1 MDKCTT
7 SAMSLLG
14 RKHLGGDGLLMRA
27 YILQF
32 KFFIALK
39 LEMQVFPEVS
49 KADLIITLYFKANY
63 S

>member
-1 MDKCTT
+1 
-7 SAMSLLG
+7 MSLLG